1 MSHIYFDMDGTIA
14 DLYGVDNWLEKILE
28 ENESPFVEAL
38 PLCNMD
44 ILSNF
49 INETQ
54 DKGYNVGIITW
65 SPLNATKEYKLRV
78 KRAKEKWLATHLP
91 NVEFDNIHVISYG
104 VPKANYN
111 EYGEEAILFDDNKEV
126 LSNWNGQAELVVNPN
141 NLLEKMEKYMVFRN
155 LELKG

>member
-1 MSHIYFDMDGTIA
+1 MSNIYFDMDGTIA
-14 DLYGVDNWLEKILE
+14 DLYGVENWLEKILE
-28 ENESPFVEAL
+28 ENESPFIEAL
-38 PLCNMD
+38 PLCDMD

-54 DKGYNVGIITW
+54 AKGYSVGVITW
-65 SPLNATKEYKLRV
+65 SPLNARKEYKLRV

-91 NVEFDNIHVISYG
+91 DVEFDNIHVISYG
-104 VPKANYN
+104 VPKAKYN
-111 EYGEEAILFDDNKEV
+111 EYGEDAILFDDDREV

-155 LELKG
+155 LELG

>member
-54 DKGYNVGIITW
+54 NKGYSVGIITW
-65 SPLNATKEYKLRV
+65 SPLNARKEYKLRV

-91 NVEFDNIHVISYG
+91 KVEFDNIHVISYG
-104 VPKANYN
+104 VPKAKYN
-111 EYGEEAILFDDNKEV
+111 EYGEDAILFDDDREV

-155 LELKG
+155 LGLG